1 MTTIVKKFEIYVSQG
16 NLGLFLGE
24 STLLLKKGALLPWEL
39 GPFPK
44 ENSLLLGEVVFFTRN
59 FFSSMRNLFGT
70 GS

>member
-1 MTTIVKKFEIYVSQG
+1 LKKIQNICFPRELRPFSWG
-16 NLGLFLGE
+16 
-24 STLLLKKGALLPWEL
+24 STLLLKKGALLLGEL

-59 FFSSMRNLFGT
+59 FFYSMKNLFGT